1 MNTTNQKKIQ
11 TKLAKGLLDMI
22 ILQYLQK
29 ESMHGYQI
37 ITNIRK
43 GFGVYFGPST
53 VYPLLNTLEKKG
65 YVQSVWNM
73 NSERP
78 RKVYTLTEQGKSLL
92 SFTENSLIMICQ
104 KISPVVTEKPIL
116 SVLLPTQRLIH

>member
-1 MNTTNQKKIQ
+1 MNTTNQKEIQ

-53 VYPLLNTLEKKG
+53 VYPLLGTLEKKG

-104 KISPVVTEKPIL
+104 KISPVVTEKPTL

>member
-1 MNTTNQKKIQ
+1 MNTTNQKEIQ

-53 VYPLLNTLEKKG
+53 VYPLLGTLEKKG
-65 YVQSVWNM
+65 YIKSVWNM

-104 KISPVVTEKPIL
+104 KISPVVTEKPTL

>member
-1 MNTTNQKKIQ
+1 MNTKNQKEVQ

-29 ESMHGYQI
+29 EGMHGYQI

-53 VYPLLNTLEKKG
+53 VYPLLGQLEDKG
-65 YVQSVWNM
+65 YIQSAWNM

-78 RKVYTLTEQGKSLL
+78 RKVYTLTEQGKSIL
-92 SFTENSLIMICQ
+92 SFTENSLMMICH
-104 KISPVVTEKPIL
+104 KISPVVAEKAEVSLLIAPI
-116 SVLLPTQRLIH
+116 RLTH

>member
-1 MNTTNQKKIQ
+1 MNTTNQKEIQ

-53 VYPLLNTLEKKG
+53 VYPLLGTLEKKG
-65 YVQSVWNM
+65 YIKSAWNM

-104 KISPVVTEKPIL
+104 KISPVVQEKPTL